1 MLDYKS
7 VIDSSNALGVVS
19 VDFQNNRMSH
29 AYLFLSKDSNF
40 LMSFAERVC
49 LLFLGDGSEQ
59 ETERDKMRIM
69 KRIHPDVLFFG
80 EENPV
85 DAQTA
90 TEIVE
95 KAQISPFEADK
106 KIFVIA
112 NADDMNESAQ
122 NKLLKTIED
131 PPASTFFLI
140 LANSTSKLLQ
150 TVISRVKQIELDE
163 ISGGS
168 MALMLK
174 NIGVSEEDSKI
185 LAGCSGGNGEFAEKL
200 AADPNFLNFFDSVLK
215 CLGGI
220 NCSRDVIEYS
230 SIFSQK
236 SVDKNEFF
244 DLMMMLIR
252 DVQMVIVKNYDL
264 VLLKNKTNELK
275 AIAGSLNLLAT
286 KTLIEACID
295 AKEQLK
301 FNVNP
306 TSVLDNFLFKL
317 AEVKIKCKK

>member
-163 ISGGS
+163 ISAGS

-252 DVQMVIVKNYDL
+252 DVQMVIVKNFDL